1 MVGSAWGRVC
11 FGSAPCFASRETLFH
26 SWANPKETLPCTTPR
41 SLLCYEPVAAAANGG
56 APRKQVR
63 GARWCWEPAGHIWQV
78 RVVLWCRGTAPFSWA
93 PGAFLALLFH
103 PGENQEGEAKLRKQ
117 GTLWKTPL
125 LVWATT
131 TLWLRPPNAV
141 DQRNEAYGK
150 RKTLIR
156 CSNPVLKGIVATKK
170 YITGY

>member
-11 FGSAPCFASRETLFH
+11 FRSAPHFAARETLFH

-41 SLLCYEPVAAAANGG
+41 SLLCDQPVAAAANGRAQREQVCG
-56 APRKQVR
+56 A
-63 GARWCWEPAGHIWQV
+63 GLWCWEPPGHIWQV
-78 RVVLWCRGTAPFSWA
+78 RVVLWCHGTAAFGWA
-93 PGAFLALLFH
+93 

-131 TLWLRPPNAV
+131 TLWLWYPNAV
-141 DQRNEAYGK
+141 DQRNEACGK
-150 RKTLIR
+150 RETLIR